1 MRDTLAP
8 AFIAPTFMASAFLAF
23 VMASGS
29 AMAAAPS
36 TCDANTQNQ
45 VQNCGFETG
54 SFAGWMVSGS
64 AAVIGQTN
72 LYGVDAL
79 DPNTGTYAA
88 YFGTQGATLGTHLA
102 TDSLSITQAIALT
115 ESLTYQL
122 SFSLAQDTP
131 TSSGY
136 TNYFSVQWD
145 GATIMQQTLSTA
157 QGYTLYSYTVT
168 GSASG
173 GNTLS
178 FLSQNDSGFWD
189 LDDISLIE
197 LPEPSSLAAFGVGL
211 AALGFTLRKRASRT

>member
-1 MRDTLAP
+1 MRYALPPALLAP
-8 AFIAPTFMASAFLAF
+8 ALLVFA
-23 VMASGS
+23 MASGS

-36 TCDANTQNQ
+36 ACDANTQNQ

-54 SFAGWMVSGS
+54 SFASWMVSGS

-79 DPNTGTYAA
+79 DPNSGTYAA

-102 TDSLSITQAIALT
+102 TDSLSLTQVIALT
-115 ESLTYQL
+115 ESLTYQI

-136 TNYFSVQWD
+136 TNYFAVQWD
-145 GATIMQQTLSTA
+145 GATIMQQTLATA
-157 QGYTLYSYTVT
+157 QGYTYYSYTVT

-173 GNTLS
+173 YNTLS
-178 FLSQNDSGFWD
+178 FLTQNDSGFWD
-189 LDDISLIE
+189 LDDVSLIE
-197 LPEPSSLAAFGVGL
+197 IPEPASLAAFAFGL
-211 AALGFTLRKRASRT
+211 AALGLAVRQRARRG